1 MGLRIIF
8 ANKYVKQRDAF
19 HLAKEYYRYIVKH
32 PKIENQKDWCYLKS
46 AAENIIVWHRLN
58 SNYCEPVSETDYR
71 DFLRFYTS
79 LEVKDRKVLFIP
91 SEKSKRYLLC
101 ANEIIKHKQL

>member
-8 ANKYVKQRDAF
+8 ANHYIKQRDVF

-32 PKIENQKDWCYLKS
+32 PKLECRTDWCKLKS
-46 AAENIIVWHRLN
+46 AAENMIVFYRMKTNNL
-58 SNYCEPVSETDYR
+58 EPINETDYR

-79 LEVKDRKVLFIP
+79 LEVKDRKVWFIP
-91 SEKSKRYLLC
+91 SKKSKKFLLR
-101 ANEIIKHKQL
+101 ANETIKHKQL